1 MQSPDRQIVAD
12 VAAAVGLAEGE
23 PGVRA
28 VLSVLARLEPVSTR
42 RISRAVELPVPLV
55 AAICGELRKRDV
67 VAAAR
72 PAQLTP
78 YGRRL
83 FGDGGLGSADPGTCA
98 ACGGRGFVV
107 PRELKPAAREV
118 AKVAAGAPT
127 AAPELD
133 QCHCTFDTK
142 LLRVQALHEAD
153 ALVGRRILLLGDD
166 DLTAATLAAVVRRLG
181 SSTTIRGLTVLDVDP
196 RIVEFARTKLRGAP
210 FPTTCIRHD
219 LREPLPGHLVGG
231 FDSVLTDPPYTVDGA
246 RLFVSRAAD
255 ALAGEGGTVLLSF
268 GSKRPGVSFRV
279 QQSVTE
285 MGFLIKRLVR
295 DFNEY
300 VGAGVLGGT
309 SHLYHLTATGE
320 LRPAIAGRFDG
331 ALYTAETVA
340 V

>member
-23 PGVRA
+23 SGVRA
-28 VLSVLARLEPVSTR
+28 VSACSPGSSPSRPG
-42 RISRAVELPVPLV
+42 RISRAAELPVPLV

-67 VAAAR
+67 VAAAA

-78 YGRRL
+78 DGRRM
-83 FGDGGLGSADPGTCA
+83 FGGGGLGLGGPGTCD

-118 AKVAAGAPT
+118 AKVAAGAPA

-166 DLTAATLAAVVRRLG
+166 DLTAATLAAVVRRFG
-181 SSTTIRGLTVLDVDP
+181 SSATIRGLTVLDVDP
-196 RIVEFARTKLRGAP
+196 RVVEFARSKLRGAP
-210 FPTTCIRHD
+210 FPAAFVRHD
-219 LREPLPGHLVGG
+219 LREPLPPHLVGG
-231 FDSVLTDPPYTVDGA
+231 FDTVITVPPYTVDGA

-255 ALAGEGGTVLLSF
+255 ALAGEGGPCCSRS
-268 GSKRPGVSFRV
+268 GRDARG
-279 QQSVTE
+279 
-285 MGFLIKRLVR
+285 LVPR
-295 DFNEY
+295 
-300 VGAGVLGGT
+300 
-309 SHLYHLTATGE
+309 
-320 LRPAIAGRFDG
+320 
-331 ALYTAETVA
+331 
-340 V
+340 